1 MSLVRFSR
9 SYPSLFDRFF
19 DNDFFNWSNQHQS
32 PINATL
38 PSVNIKEGDKS
49 FEVQMAAPGLKNE
62 DFKIEI
68 NHNLLTISS
77 ENKVEKE
84 TKKEDECYTCR
95 EFSYQSFSRS
105 FTLPDSADS
114 EKISAKYED
123 GILNV
128 TIGKKKEA
136 VVKPSRLIDI
146 K

>member
-9 SYPSLFDRFF
+9 NYPSVFNRFF
-19 DNDFFNWSNQHQS
+19 DDDLFNWSNQHQS
-32 PINATL
+32 PANATL

-49 FEVQMAAPGLKNE
+49 FEVQMAVPGFKKE
-62 DFKIEI
+62 DFKIEL

-77 ENKVEKE
+77 ESKVEKE
-84 TKKEDECYTCR
+84 TKEDECYTCR

-105 FTLPDSADS
+105 FTLPDSADN

-123 GILNV
+123 GILKV
-128 TIGKKKEA
+128 SIDKKKEA
-136 VVKPSRLIDI
+136 LVKPSRLIDI